1 MSEPVLKQPVLELPV
16 LELTGV
22 SKVFGG
28 VNAVDNVTLEVAK
41 GQIVG
46 LIGPNGAGKTT
57 LVNLVSGMLPAT
69 GGTIVFNG
77 RDITRERP
85 HVIARMGI
93 ARTFQIV
100 QPFAQMTVLE
110 NVMAGALYAGGQL
123 TLKAAADKAMA
134 ALEFTK
140 LAGFADKPAADLA
153 LANRKRLELAK
164 SLAMDP
170 QVLMLDEVNAGL
182 NSSEIDEALALIRTI
197 ASRGLTIIV
206 IEHLMR
212 VVASLAERIVVLH
225 HGALLADGA
234 PDTVFNDQKV
244 IEAYLGTKFAKR
256 HALQNSVAPVP
267 ANPTG

>member
-1 MSEPVLKQPVLELPV
+1 MSQPVLELQAV
-16 LELTGV
+16 A
-22 SKVFGG
+22 KRFGG
-28 VNAVDNVTLEVAK
+28 VNAVDHVTLAVPK

-57 LVNLVSGMLPAT
+57 LVNLVSGMLPVSS
-69 GGTIVFNG
+69 GRIVFNG
-77 RDITRERP
+77 RDISREKP

-110 NVMAGALYAGGQL
+110 NVMAGALYAGHQP
-123 TLKAAADKAMA
+123 TLRAAADKAMEC
-134 ALEFTK
+134 LEFTK
-140 LAGFADKPAADLA
+140 LADYAHKPAADLA

-164 SLAMDP
+164 SLAMNP

-182 NSSEIDEALALIRTI
+182 NSSEIDQALTLIRTL
-197 ASRGLTIIV
+197 AGRGLTIVI

-234 PDTVFNDQKV
+234 PDAVFNDSRV
-244 IEAYLGTKFAKR
+244 IEAYLGSKFAKR
-256 HALQNSVAPVP
+256 HADL
-267 ANPTG
+267 ANTPSGGTSA